1 MTLRCLALGRLL
13 RLLCALALAAIAAM
27 ATAAEPPIWIDHD
40 ATGARRVHLYFFW
53 TRTCPHCQAAR
64 PFVDALPVRHAWLV
78 VHSHDLTADQDAA
91 DRYVTIAESLGEDAS
106 SVPAFLFCGRM
117 EVGFDRPETSGR
129 ALEDALQSCRQA
141 ATGEHGDPL
150 PGAQPAPGLDLPG
163 FGRMTPDQWS
173 LPVFT
178 LVIAGLD
185 AFNPC
190 AFFVLLFLLS
200 LLVHAGSR
208 ARMLFIGSVFLFF
221 SGLIYFLFMAAWL
234 NVFRWL
240 GEIALVTT
248 LAGMLAIVIA
258 LINIKDYFW
267 FKQGVSLSI
276 PDSAKPGLYQR
287 VRGLLRADSLPAL
300 TLGTIALAIA
310 ANSYE
315 LLCTAGFPM
324 VYTRLLT
331 LSDLPPWQHYAYL
344 ALYNVVYVIPLMV
357 ITLIFTYTLG
367 SRKLSEVEGRLLKLL
382 SGIMMLSLGVLLVV
396 APAALNDLRVAL
408 ALLTGSVGIAWLVH
422 RLTGPGWGA
431 KN

>member
-1 MTLRCLALGRLL
+1 
-13 RLLCALALAAIAAM
+13 
-27 ATAAEPPIWIDHD
+27 
-40 ATGARRVHLYFFW
+40 
-53 TRTCPHCQAAR
+53 
-64 PFVDALPVRHAWLV
+64 
-78 VHSHDLTADQDAA
+78 
-91 DRYVTIAESLGEDAS
+91 
-106 SVPAFLFCGRM
+106 
-117 EVGFDRPETSGR
+117 
-129 ALEDALQSCRQA
+129 
-141 ATGEHGDPL
+141 
-150 PGAQPAPGLDLPG
+150 
-163 FGRMTPDQWS
+163 MTPDQWS

-248 LAGMLAIVIA
+248 LAGVLAIVIA

-267 FKQGVSLSI
+267 FNQGVSLSI

-382 SGIMMLSLGVLLVV
+382 SGIMMLALGVLLVV

-408 ALLTGSVGIAWLVH
+408 ALLTGSLAIAWLVH
-422 RLTGPGWGA
+422 RLTGPVRGA